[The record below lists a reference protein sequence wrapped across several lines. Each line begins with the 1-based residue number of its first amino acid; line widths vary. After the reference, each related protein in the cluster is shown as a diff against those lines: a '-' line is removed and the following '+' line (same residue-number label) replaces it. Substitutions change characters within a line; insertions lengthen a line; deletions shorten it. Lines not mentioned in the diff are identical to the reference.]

1 MNENNYEELC
11 RLVKE
16 LYNELQE
23 FPFTDIPENAWDI
36 VYRMYDIANDKY
48 PRLGS

>member
-36 VYRMYDIANDKY
+36 VYRMYDITNDKSAY
-48 PRLGS
+48 